1 MKYEKFEDIPVW
13 IQTRSFLKLIYSL
26 CNKAS
31 FQNDYSL
38 MDQIR
43 RASVSILLNLSEGFE
58 RKTNKDFARFINQS
72 KASAGEVRCA
82 LYIAFDLGYISKE
95 QFGMLI
101 TEIISIGNQ
110 LYKFEKYLL
119 NTHIK

>member
-13 IQTRSFLKLIYSL
+13 IQARLFIELIYSI
-26 CNKAS
+26 CNKNN
-31 FQNDYSL
+31 FRNDYSL
-38 MDQIR
+38 MDQVR
-43 RASVSILLNLSEGFE
+43 RASVSILLNISEGFE
-58 RKTNKDFARFINQS
+58 KRSNKDFARFINHS

-82 LYIAFDLGYISKE
+82 LYIALDLNYISEE
-95 QFGMLI
+95 QFNMLA
-101 TEIISIGNQ
+101 TEVVSIGNQ